1 MNTRAYCI
9 YNNGLPTF
17 IILDNNIN
25 ESEIESSFFKYQF
38 DNYNSEKIKLNYN
51 CKCGSCH
58 DRKEDIRIFVDDQ
71 RLGYNQ
77 DPFIFKR
84 AESANNMIVFVVDSL
99 YSEYRETKLNRL
111 IDYFIS
117 DDRKPSITIEKIYY
131 NK

>member
-9 YNNGLPTF
+9 YNNELPTF

-51 CKCGSCH
+51 CKCGACH
-58 DRKEDIRIFVDDQ
+58 DRKEDIRVFVDNQ

-77 DPFIFKR
+77 DPVIFKR
-84 AESANNMIVFVVDSL
+84 VESVNNMIIFVVDSL

-111 IDYFIS
+111 ISDYK
-117 DDRKPSITIEKIYY
+117 KPSITIEKIYY